1 MSHSEQPSHD
11 RHELPAGW
19 FPAILDSVPDP
30 VIVVDGDLAVRACNT
45 AAGALVGRGADCLV
59 GRSLR
64 DLAELA
70 ELIDLLPDGAGALEN
85 GTTPEIAL
93 RDGLVFAPQVS
104 ALRSADGAIA
114 GWVFVLRDIS
124 LVKRIHGSMSDFLGT
139 VSHDLR
145 SPLTFM
151 RGYVDMLGMVGDLN
165 ERQEGFAGK
174 IADGITQ
181 MADIVEKVLEAGKLD
196 PETGNY
202 QLVREATDL
211 HEMVRHIAGEFA
223 EAAARKRLGIQCSI
237 ADDVPVVSVDRAM
250 LRSAFTN
257 LVENAVKY
265 TPDQGRIE
273 IDLWREDRQV
283 LFRVSDDGFG
293 IRPEDQARL
302 FERHV
307 RVHRK
312 EWKRIKGSG
321 LGLFIV
327 RSVARRHGGDAWV
340 QSEVG
345 AGSSF
350 YVAIPLTGAN
360 LPGAPS
366 T

>member
-1 MSHSEQPSHD
+1 MSHSEQPSRD
-11 RHELPAGW
+11 GRDFPADW
-19 FPAILDSVPDP
+19 FPAILDSIPDP
-30 VIVVDGDLAVRACNT
+30 VIVVDGDLMVRACND
-45 AAGALVGRGADCLV
+45 AAGALVVGDLA
-59 GRSLR
+59 GRSLQ
-64 DLAELA
+64 ELA
-70 ELIDLLPDGAGALEN
+70 VLADLIGVLQADAGGAEN
-85 GTTPEIAL
+85 GHTLEIAL
-93 RDGLVFAPQVS
+93 GDSRVFAPHVS
-104 ALRSADGAIA
+104 ALRSAGGAIE

-151 RGYVDMLGMVGDLN
+151 RGYVDMLGMVGELN

-181 MADIVEKVLEAGKLD
+181 MTDIVEKVLEAGKLD

-211 HEMVRHIAGEFA
+211 QGMVRQIAGEFA
-223 EAAARKRLGIQCSI
+223 EAAARKRLDIHCSV
-237 ADDVPVVSVDRAM
+237 ADDVPVVPVDRAM

-265 TPDQGRIE
+265 TPDDGQIG
-273 IDLWREDRQV
+273 IDLWREDRQL
-283 LFRVSDDGFG
+283 LFRVRDDGFG
-293 IRPEDQARL
+293 IQPEDQSRL

-307 RVHRK
+307 RIHRK

-340 QSEVG
+340 ESEAG

-350 YVAIPLTGAN
+350 YVSIPLTGA
-360 LPGAPS
+360 PGP
-366 T
+366 